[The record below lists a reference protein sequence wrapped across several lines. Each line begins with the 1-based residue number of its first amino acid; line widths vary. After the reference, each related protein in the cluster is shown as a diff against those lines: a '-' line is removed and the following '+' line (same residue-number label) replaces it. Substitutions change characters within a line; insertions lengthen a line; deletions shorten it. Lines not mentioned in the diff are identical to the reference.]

1 VRELR
6 SVLER
11 ACLLTDG
18 HLLNERQLALAWS
31 TGSAPAPALPRG
43 DEGAATPE
51 APPEPDQRLETIERA
66 QIERVL
72 RETGGNKAL
81 AARQLG
87 MSRRALYRR
96 LERFKRG

>member
-1 VRELR
+1 
-6 SVLER
+6 
-11 ACLLTDG
+11 
-18 HLLNERQLALAWS
+18 
-31 TGSAPAPALPRG
+31 LPRG